1 MLYLYHNSITQAKG
15 QMMAVIQ
22 KLNGYMVLFDDQNK
36 LVKSEEIPISGKT
49 LILEVKLQNLARN
62 MGMRIK
68 YQI

>member
-1 MLYLYHNSITQAKG
+1 
-15 QMMAVIQ
+15 MMAVIQ